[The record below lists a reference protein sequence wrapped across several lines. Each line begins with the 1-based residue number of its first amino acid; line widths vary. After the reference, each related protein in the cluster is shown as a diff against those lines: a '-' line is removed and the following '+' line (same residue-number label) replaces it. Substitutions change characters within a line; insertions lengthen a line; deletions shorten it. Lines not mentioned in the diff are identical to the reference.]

1 MGKMEP
7 AKKVVSHELALVM
20 EATAPTQEMATSIMS
35 SACHMGLH
43 LAIPQW
49 KGLISNLAFPHSP
62 HHMERGPV
70 FRFNVNH
77 LVEPADPYEMFPME
91 MINV

>member
-1 MGKMEP
+1 MEP
-7 AKKVVSHELALVM
+7 EKKVTAHELGLVM
-20 EATAPTQEMATSIMS
+20 EATAPTQEMATAIMS

-91 MINV
+91 MIKV